1 MSNIIQNISWYLHFL
16 LLCVILK
23 KKEFRRYNYGWKKN
37 IEVVSGDGSNLDISP
52 VYEHLNESTPK
63 SSDEKPK
70 NIVIPQEKPKKEEK
84 KDNEK
89 NEDEE
94 KKEN

>member
-1 MSNIIQNISWYLHFL
+1 MDD
-16 LLCVILK
+16 
-23 KKEFRRYNYGWKKN
+23 KKN

>member
-1 MSNIIQNISWYLHFL
+1 MD
-16 LLCVILK
+16 
-23 KKEFRRYNYGWKKN
+23 EKKN

-84 KDNEK
+84 GSQEN
-89 NEDEE
+89 NEDAE

>member
-1 MSNIIQNISWYLHFL
+1 MD
-16 LLCVILK
+16 
-23 KKEFRRYNYGWKKN
+23 EKKN

-84 KDNEK
+84 KEEK
-89 NEDEE
+89 ENQENNEDTE

>member
-1 MSNIIQNISWYLHFL
+1 MD
-16 LLCVILK
+16 
-23 KKEFRRYNYGWKKN
+23 EKKN
-37 IEVVSGDGSNLDISP
+37 IEVVSGDGSNLEISP
-52 VYEHLNESTPK
+52 VYEHLNTPK

-84 KDNEK
+84 EK
-89 NEDEE
+89 QENNDDDE

>member
-1 MSNIIQNISWYLHFL
+1 MD
-16 LLCVILK
+16 
-23 KKEFRRYNYGWKKN
+23 EKKN

-84 KDNEK
+84 KEEKESQENNEDDEK
-89 NEDEE
+89 NDC
-94 KKEN
+94 